1 MATTILGS
9 IRRDMEQDL
18 RNLNRAVVDGTRDAG
33 RGLKQ
38 DLREQVISAGLGN
51 RLARTWRDRSYPNQ
65 GINAASLVW
74 SKAPH
79 IVQAFDRG
87 VVIRGRNSRWLAIPT
102 PQAPKRG
109 VDGKKI
115 HPGNFPES
123 RFGKLRFVY
132 RPGRSSLL
140 VVDGVRISA
149 KTGRVGRQAKGG
161 IYTKSGRLKSGVT
174 AVVMFVMV
182 PQVRLRKRLDVKR
195 VATRWA
201 TRLPEA
207 IDDNWRGS
215 PATTR

>member
-38 DLREQVISAGLGN
+38 DLRQQVVYAGLGN

-65 GINAASLVW
+65 GLNAASLVW

-102 PQAPKRG
+102 PQAPKLG
-109 VDGKKI
+109 IDGKRI

-149 KTGRVGRQAKGG
+149 KTGRVGRQAKGD
-161 IYTKSGRLKSGVT
+161 IYTKSGRLKSGMT
-174 AVVMFVMV
+174 TVVMFVMV
-182 PQVRLRKRLDVKR
+182 PQVRLRKRLEVKR
-195 VATRWA
+195 AASLSAARMVGQ
-201 TRLPEA
+201 
-207 IDDNWRGS
+207 IDSAWINRQ
-215 PATTR
+215 